1 MPILSKTVLSDTGSQ
16 WNGLSD
22 PIKAAGW
29 YGRTNGLHTISFT
42 LRNFVGRI
50 YVVATLENSPE
61 EADAN
66 ESWVPIKLAGT
77 DCPWI
82 QFPVGDDAN
91 KTPSIEG
98 LYGYQTT
105 GTFVDTFIGN
115 FTYIKV
121 GFDRDYLGPTQEDFD
136 EQTQTS
142 DTASSAF
149 SIPEL
154 IAVGRI
160 EQVLINF

>member
-1 MPILSKTVLSDTGSQ
+1 MPILSTPVLSDTGSN

-42 LRNFVGRI
+42 LRDFVGRI

-61 EADAN
+61 DADAN
-66 ESWVPIKLAGT
+66 NSWFPIQLAGT
-77 DCPWI
+77 SCPWI
-82 QFPVGDDAN
+82 EFPVKADQDKPAEN
-91 KTPSIEG
+91 TS
-98 LYGYQTT
+98 LYGFQTT
-105 GTFVDTFIGN
+105 GTFVDTFMGN

-121 GFDRDYLGPTQEDFD
+121 GYDRDYLGKTPEDFED
-136 EQTQTS
+136 VDS
-142 DTASSAF
+142 SGDTASGAF
-149 SIPEL
+149 NIPEL

-160 EQVLINF
+160 EQVLINY